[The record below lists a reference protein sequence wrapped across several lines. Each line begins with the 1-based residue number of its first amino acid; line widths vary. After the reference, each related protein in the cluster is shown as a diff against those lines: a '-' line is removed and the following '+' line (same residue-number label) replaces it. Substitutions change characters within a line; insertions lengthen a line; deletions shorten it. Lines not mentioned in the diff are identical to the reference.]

1 MVVNHDWPWSCVYLW
16 PWWTMFYDHGC
27 LCHLTKHG
35 QPWSAV
41 VIKHGRPWS
50 KTHTR
55 PWLTM
60 VDNHGR
66 PRLFMPFNKTMVD
79 HALYLLDRGRPWF
92 LHPCFHDRCQNTVDH
107 VLNTNDCSQWTSSTV
122 FWQRKLNGV
131 DHELYIDRS
140 NYRCQ
145 FVVKCNWPWLN
156 TKDHDFMV
164 NLKAGMLDCGWPWWR
179 DDGKT
184 W

>member
-1 MVVNHDWPWSCVYLW
+1 MNLYTLIYTHSLFDRVTLSAMVNHGRVCV
-16 PWWTMFYDHGC
+16 YDHGGPC
-27 LCHLTKHG
+27 LMTMADNSCFCHLTKHG

-79 HALYLLDRGRPWF
+79 HALLVLDRGRPWF
-92 LHPCFHDRCQNTVDH
+92 LHPCFHDRCQT
-107 VLNTNDCSQWTSSTV
+107 
-122 FWQRKLNGV
+122 
-131 DHELYIDRS
+131 RS
-140 NYRCQ
+140 MT
-145 FVVKCNWPWLN
+145 F
-156 TKDHDFMV
+156 
-164 NLKAGMLDCGWPWWR
+164 
-179 DDGKT
+179 
-184 W
+184 